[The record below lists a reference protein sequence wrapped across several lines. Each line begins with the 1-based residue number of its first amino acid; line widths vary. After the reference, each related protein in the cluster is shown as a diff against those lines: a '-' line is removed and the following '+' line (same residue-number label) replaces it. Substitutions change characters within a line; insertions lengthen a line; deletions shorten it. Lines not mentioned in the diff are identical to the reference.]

1 MSPEIESVYHSASRK
16 ACLEHFLVLQAMGID
31 SDVLFLEGEFA
42 LVVSAQDGER
52 ARTQLSLYRQENQ
65 GWSVAPVAP
74 LPHSPYG
81 WNGIFLYAT
90 VLFLLDFLQQNQV
103 FSLDW
108 WEAGKAHTGLIRQGE
123 WWRCVTALSLHV
135 DLAHLVGNLI
145 FGGLFGLLVS
155 RQVGGGLA
163 WLAILLAGALGN
175 GVNAFLQGA
184 RHTSVG
190 ASTAVFGALG
200 VLAAVA
206 WSTHRRFD
214 RRWLIRWA
222 PATAGVVLLAMLGTG
237 GERTDVTAHLTGFV
251 AGGLVGVGVGRLRQW
266 FSPASWLQWLLG
278 VAALV
283 IFALSW
289 VMALQTHG

>member
-1 MSPEIESVYHSASRK
+1 MSPEIESVYHSTSRK

-31 SDVLFLEGEFA
+31 SDVLFLDGEFA
-42 LVVSAQDGER
+42 VVVSAQDVER
-52 ARTQLSLYRQENQ
+52 ARTQLRLYRQENQ
-65 GWSVAPVAP
+65 GWGATAVAPP
-74 LPHSPYG
+74 PHNPYG

-90 VLFLLDFLQQNQV
+90 ILFLIDFLQQAHV

-108 WEAGKAHTGLIRQGE
+108 WEAGKANAGLIRQGE
-123 WWRCVTALSLHV
+123 WWRCLTALSLHV
-135 DLAHLVGNLI
+135 DLAHLIGNLI
-145 FGGLFGLLVS
+145 FGGLFGLLAS

-175 GVNAFLQGA
+175 GVNAFLQAA
-184 RHTSVG
+184 RHTAVG

-200 VLAAVA
+200 ILAAVA

-222 PATAGVVLLAMLGTG
+222 PATAGIVLLAMLGTG

-251 AGGLVGVGVGRLRQW
+251 AGGLVGVGVGWLHQW
-266 FSPASWLQWLLG
+266 FSIASWTQWLLG
-278 VAALV
+278 LAALV

-289 VMALQTHG
+289 VIALQTHG